1 MSTRTLTLTTR
12 SNTPSLLSALCLFSV
27 GIFLFGCE
35 DHDSKNP
42 IIDRT
47 SHGST
52 VSSASISGR
61 WTGTSGSGH
70 YSTVVDVHDNG
81 GDISGSLRWSWGG
94 VRSFSGSRNGN
105 FIHWTTQRDSKGVSD
120 AWNMTLSPDGRHLT
134 GHANK
139 TDGGGYDISLSR

>member
-1 MSTRTLTLTTR
+1 MKTRTLALAAR
-12 SNTPSLLSALCLFSV
+12 SRMPPLLSALCLFSV

-35 DHDSKNP
+35 DHDSSKVS
-42 IIDRT
+42 IVDRT
-47 SHGST
+47 SYGST
-52 VSSASISGR
+52 ASSANISGR

-81 GDISGSLRWSWGG
+81 GSISGSLRWSWGG

-105 FIHWTTQRDSKGVSD
+105 SVRWTTQRDSKGVSD

-139 TDGGGYDISLSR
+139 TDGGG